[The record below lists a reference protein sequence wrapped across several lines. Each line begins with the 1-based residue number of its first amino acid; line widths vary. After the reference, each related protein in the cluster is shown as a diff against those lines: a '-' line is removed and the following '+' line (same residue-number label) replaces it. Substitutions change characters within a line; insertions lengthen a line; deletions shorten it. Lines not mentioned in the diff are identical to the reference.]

1 MRCRPINK
9 KEKDE
14 RARRCVEVSEKSGE
28 IRVGKKTYTFDKV
41 FGPQSGQIEV
51 YQNIVTPIINEVLQ
65 GKIFKLSENCTFEF
79 APISSHVQSVEVAQ
93 LLSLFHHISPIFH
106 QYFKDILARFLLMA
120 RQELVRPTP
129 WRVKGLL
136 GMSSRG
142 NLIPNPGSFLEQ

>member
-1 MRCRPINK
+1 MSRNQQSTQEQPFSPVVPQQKKNMKKEERAEKIKVCVRCRPINK

-65 GKIFKLSENCTFEF
+65 GKIFKSSENCTFEF
-79 APISSHVQSVEVAQ
+79 G
-93 LLSLFHHISPIFH
+93 
-106 QYFKDILARFLLMA
+106 
-120 RQELVRPTP
+120 VR
-129 WRVKGLL
+129 
-136 GMSSRG
+136 SA
-142 NLIPNPGSFLEQ
+142 

>member
-65 GKIFKLSENCTFEF
+65 GKIFKFTGNCTFEF
-79 APISSHVQSVEVAQ
+79 DLISSHVLSVEVA
-93 LLSLFHHISPIFH
+93 H
-106 QYFKDILARFLLMA
+106 FL
-120 RQELVRPTP
+120 
-129 WRVKGLL
+129 
-136 GMSSRG
+136 
-142 NLIPNPGSFLEQ
+142 

>member
-65 GKIFKLSENCTFEF
+65 GKIFKFSKNCTFEF

-93 LLSLFHHISPIFH
+93 LLSLIHHISPIFY

-120 RQELVRPTP
+120 RQGRERHTP